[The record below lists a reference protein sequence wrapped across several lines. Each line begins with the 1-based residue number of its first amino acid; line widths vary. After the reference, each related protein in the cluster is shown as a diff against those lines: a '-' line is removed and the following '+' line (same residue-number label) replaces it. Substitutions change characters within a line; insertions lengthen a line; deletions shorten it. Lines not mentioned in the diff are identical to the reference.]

1 MLFWFPT
8 SWTCAATMRR
18 SVDPA
23 GCLPVEEGEGVGVYG
38 VVNIFDE
45 VGILDRYFGSG
56 LCPFV

>member
-1 MLFWFPT
+1 
-8 SWTCAATMRR
+8 MRR

>member
-1 MLFWFPT
+1 
-8 SWTCAATMRR
+8 MRR

-38 VVNIFDE
+38 VVNFPDE
-45 VGILDRYFGSG
+45 VGILDRYFGSVFWIGILDRYFGSG